1 MNKEQF
7 YKYMM
12 IGLLCSNLLL
22 LYFYLRK
29 KPHFEGPKRI
39 IAEKLHFDAAQIMQ
53 YDTLIKAHRQAI
65 RQKQNQTVV
74 LRNALY
80 QNLIATSNEATV
92 DSLINSIAKV
102 QKDIEYINYDHFED
116 LHKICKPEQ
125 ETDFNHLVNDLA
137 KLFLPPKRQIQN

>member
-1 MNKEQF
+1 MNKETF

-29 KPHFEGPKRI
+29 KPPHEGPRRI
-39 IAEKLHFDAAQIMQ
+39 IAERLHFDAAQIAQ
-53 YDTLIKAHRQAI
+53 QDTIIKAHRIAI
-65 RQKQNQTVV
+65 REKQAEILV

-80 QNLIATSNEATV
+80 QNLIATSNETVV
-92 DSLINSIAKV
+92 DSLINSIGTV
-102 QKDIEYINYDHFED
+102 QKDIEHINYHHFED

-125 ETDFNHLVNDLA
+125 ATDFNALVKDLA
-137 KLFLPPKRQIQN
+137 KLFLPPKR